1 MSSAMLLVEDRDRSI
16 FSSNPQCGG
25 IGIDEKYLYLEPEES
40 TQTMLRLVPVHPFG
54 PPECCYYTEVSQE
67 GGVYIHRCGKGMA
80 VTIPW
85 YPGEFYARTGF
96 GSLSLFMRDV
106 LTNLCGAVSIAPE
119 LTEMV
124 EVSLSANAA
133 GDRLVQLVN
142 NSGTFGVSFVKP
154 LPVETINVTIPTEEA
169 PSQVCTL
176 NGGTVRWQFSDHL
189 LTLTLDR
196 LDEYDA
202 ILIRR

>member
-1 MSSAMLLVEDRDRSI
+1 MILNIVCVVRNLIFINRDKKI
-16 FSSNPQCGG
+16 FSYRFYP
-25 IGIDEKYLYLEPEES
+25 YLL
-40 TQTMLRLVPVHPFG
+40 MV
-54 PPECCYYTEVSQE
+54 
-67 GGVYIHRCGKGMA
+67 I
-80 VTIPW
+80 I
-85 YPGEFYARTGF
+85 

-154 LPVETINVTIPTEEA
+154 LPVETINITIPTEEA